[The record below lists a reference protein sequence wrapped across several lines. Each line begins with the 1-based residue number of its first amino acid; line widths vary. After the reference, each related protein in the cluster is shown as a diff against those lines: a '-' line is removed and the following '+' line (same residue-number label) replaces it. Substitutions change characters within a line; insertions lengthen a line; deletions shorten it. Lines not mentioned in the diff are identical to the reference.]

1 MGSRPLSVAST
12 WSSRL
17 EISVSGVLQVPSS
30 GPLAPDADRLSVEEH
45 QIPAVVAEYLHYPAA
60 LCQVLVVLLQES
72 PDVGGLGEAPPILP
86 ATRTHDDRL
95 RAHPVLQ
102 EPPLRGVKGHEKFPS
117 SVRRRRK
124 LDDGTPR
131 EEQGG
136 GPDIRRGPPRSGR
149 CPGR

>member
-17 EISVSGVLQVPSS
+17 EVSVPGVLQVPSS

-60 LCQVLVVLLQES
+60 LCQVLVVLLLQES
-72 PDVGGLGEAPPILP
+72 PDVGGLGKAPPILP

-102 EPPLRGVKGHEKFPS
+102 DSPLRGVKRHE
-117 SVRRRRK
+117 
-124 LDDGTPR
+124 
-131 EEQGG
+131 
-136 GPDIRRGPPRSGR
+136 
-149 CPGR
+149 